1 MNFLNEPYFVLFVIF
16 ALGLLL
22 GNIKI
27 GGISLD
33 SSAVIFAALLFG
45 HFGFKVPDI
54 IKEVGLI
61 LFIYSVGI
69 QAGPGFFDAFKRQ
82 GKTMIVVALTIV
94 LTGALLSIG
103 FAFVVPL
110 PFDMAAGLFTGAL
123 TSTPGLAAAIEA
135 TGSNMASIGYSVS
148 YLFGTIGVILFVRIA
163 HKIIRVDIRQ
173 EEEAYEKMLHQE
185 HPQLFN
191 RNFIIENPN
200 LFGKSIEEIRFR
212 SVTGTNISRVL
223 HQEKAFTPEKT
234 TILHEG
240 DVIKA
245 VGTEANLEKTALFA
259 GSQTEKKIPLSSKF
273 VVKPLLVTNKN
284 VVNKSLAELGLFS
297 NYNATVTSIRRSG
310 IDITPNPGSKLH
322 FGDKVMIATTDDALE
337 KITEILGNS
346 RKQFINLN
354 FLPVSIGVILGI
366 LLGHINFPLF
376 GLNLKLGLTG
386 GVVVSA
392 LILSKI
398 GKTGGLLW
406 NVSGESN
413 QLLRKIGLLFFL
425 SAVGTESGEHFL
437 ETVQTAG
444 MELFLMGM
452 VITLVPMFVTLIV
465 GKYVLKMNYLV
476 LIGTLIGS
484 MTSTPALAAV
494 EPVTKSNAPQVA
506 YATVYPFALV
516 LLIIV
521 SKLFGVF

>member
-1 MNFLNEPYFVLFVIF
+1 
-16 ALGLLL
+16 
-22 GNIKI
+22 
-27 GGISLD
+27 
-33 SSAVIFAALLFG
+33 
-45 HFGFKVPDI
+45 
-54 IKEVGLI
+54 
-61 LFIYSVGI
+61 
-69 QAGPGFFDAFKRQ
+69 
-82 GKTMIVVALTIV
+82 
-94 LTGALLSIG
+94 
-103 FAFVVPL
+103 
-110 PFDMAAGLFTGAL
+110 
-123 TSTPGLAAAIEA
+123 
-135 TGSNMASIGYSVS
+135 
-148 YLFGTIGVILFVRIA
+148 
-163 HKIIRVDIRQ
+163 
-173 EEEAYEKMLHQE
+173 
-185 HPQLFN
+185 
-191 RNFIIENPN
+191 
-200 LFGKSIEEIRFR
+200 
-212 SVTGTNISRVL
+212 
-223 HQEKAFTPEKT
+223 
-234 TILHEG
+234 
-240 DVIKA
+240 
-245 VGTEANLEKTALFA
+245 
-259 GSQTEKKIPLSSKF
+259 
-273 VVKPLLVTNKN
+273 
-284 VVNKSLAELGLFS
+284 
-297 NYNATVTSIRRSG
+297 
-310 IDITPNPGSKLH
+310 
-322 FGDKVMIATTDDALE
+322 MIATTDDALE

-354 FLPVSIGVILGI
+354 FLPVSIGVVLGI